1 MFFNTACLTKVALA
15 VISCSSAPWRARV
28 EVNKRRLVHFFH
40 FAMLAGEQAA
50 HTNLEH
56 E

>member
-1 MFFNTACLTKVALA
+1 MKVALA

-28 EVNKRRLVHFFH
+28 EVNIRRLVHFFY

-50 HTNLEH
+50 QIDLEH